1 MKARN
6 AIQAMYQ
13 FLNENGVVGVFLFFF
28 QVTPVHHWQDIVLI
42 DCGSEKPCFQSD
54 LLNLDAFLMIFH
66 CDRDSLRSYAWCDP
80 SPEILTVAV
89 DNHRCRTGS
98 TVEIP
103 KEQVGNSDSFWYLA
117 CWFYCICTTSMPGFI
132 GISTKQTTQLKFNF
146 LKIVSSHGQKN
157 IGDANFSW
165 P

>member
-1 MKARN
+1 MFDATGNWDWSTLVYAWKPEMQFRPCTNSWMK
-6 AIQAMYQ
+6 MELL
-13 FLNENGVVGVFLFFF
+13 FFFVFFF

-89 DNHRCRTGS
+89 DNRRCRTYRIYS
-98 TVEIP
+98 
-103 KEQVGNSDSFWYLA
+103 WY
-117 CWFYCICTTSMPGFI
+117 TQRTSR
-132 GISTKQTTQLKFNF
+132 KFRF
-146 LKIVSSHGQKN
+146 LLILGLLVLLYLYNKHARFHWDIY
-157 IGDANFSW
+157 
-165 P
+165 